1 MKPNNKYQ
9 DFFQSHDFVQAN
21 SDYAKTVLNLL
32 IQNNLEFQIIVE
44 TSSIIFT
51 PDISERF
58 KNELIK
64 FDISNYSFETAEV
77 QDKHFVFRAGFG
89 TVDIIEAEVRFEYK
103 WIKHIFFDSE
113 NHIFLNASLPKKI
126 NRANILKFPKDF
138 KKK

>member
-9 DFFQSHDFVQAN
+9 DFFQSHDFVQTN

-64 FDISNYSFETAEV
+64 FDISNYSFETIWVLSNDEV
-77 QDKHFVFRAGFG
+77 EVPFG
-89 TVDIIEAEVRFEYK
+89 RVI
-103 WIKHIFFDSE
+103 
-113 NHIFLNASLPKKI
+113 SLK
-126 NRANILKFPKDF
+126 
-138 KKK
+138 